1 MLYFSIA
8 ISTMISFVF
17 NEFSYEKLENV
28 SVDAEMTVG
37 DRQEVLIPSVIEI
50 YDDCYNVYDR

>member
-28 SVDAEMTVG
+28 SVDAEMAVG
-37 DRQEVLIPSVIEI
+37 VNDKKF
-50 YDDCYNVYDR
+50 